1 MEQPASSDRKLKI
14 VLGYLPV
21 DELPAKARDLR
32 LFCRVTFILESYRA
46 QAVDAF
52 FDAELYAALVDVVRR
67 IVRPDR
73 IVTRLPSGNF
83 VEMASTGDFENELR
97 HRAQEAEAPLEDIT
111 LFRESIAVAFVTSEP
126 YVNAGGPPPYN
137 DSYAVPVFSSEDIS
151 DDVMREVK
159 LVCARSDAVIE
170 EVIAGKRTIPRG
182 RARDRLLGTLRK
194 LVGW

>member
-1 MEQPASSDRKLKI
+1 MKM

-67 IVRPDR
+67 IV
-73 IVTRLPSGNF
+73 
-83 VEMASTGDFENELR
+83 
-97 HRAQEAEAPLEDIT
+97 
-111 LFRESIAVAFVTSEP
+111 
-126 YVNAGGPPPYN
+126 GGPPPYN

-151 DDVMREVK
+151 DDVMREVE
-159 LVCARSDAVIE
+159 LVCARLDAVIE
-170 EVIAGKRTIPRG
+170 EVIAGKRTVARG